1 MAKRQAL
8 GRGLEALLPGSVAE
22 ILSGEE
28 ILQIPIE
35 EIRPNPEQPR
45 KSFDKESLKSLA
57 NSIKAQGVLQ
67 PILVHRVENGFE
79 LVVGERRL
87 RASEMAGLKRVP
99 ALVLTEKDPTVLFF
113 FSLVENL
120 QREDLNA
127 LEEAEAYRHLIDQF
141 GLTQEEISKRVGK
154 SRPVVAN
161 ALRLLTLPE
170 PVKELIRNGK
180 LSAGH
185 ARAILAAGNEDRMI
199 RLAKLAVRRGLSV
212 ERLEIIAREG
222 KPSPRHRKEKS
233 RKTRPLPPEI
243 GALQDA
249 FAAHLGTRVEIRL
262 SRKGGRISID
272 FYSEEDLKRIA
283 ELLAG
288 D

>member
-212 ERLEIIAREG
+212 ERLEIIAREE
-222 KPSPRHRKEKS
+222 KPSPR
-233 RKTRPLPPEI
+233 
-243 GALQDA
+243 
-249 FAAHLGTRVEIRL
+249 
-262 SRKGGRISID
+262 
-272 FYSEEDLKRIA
+272 
-283 ELLAG
+283 
-288 D
+288 